1 MNLSEHFTLAEFTRS
16 ETASRRNLDNT
27 PDQDTIGNL
36 IILAQGMEDVRKLLG
51 HPIHINSAYRS
62 PKVNSAVGG
71 SKDSAHMKGF
81 AADFTCPGFGDPW
94 QICNEIIKSDIRVD
108 QLILEYFTVGGGGW
122 THISFDPQMRGQVL
136 TKLAGQ
142 PYRNGLHYS

>member
-108 QLILEYFTVGGGGW
+108 QLIFEYQQWV
-122 THISFDPQMRGQVL
+122 HISFDPQMRGQVL

-142 PYRNGLHYS
+142 PYRSGLHFA

>member
-94 QICNEIIKSDIRVD
+94 QICNEIIKGGIKCD
-108 QLILEYFTVGGGGW
+108 QLILEYFTPGGGGW
-122 THISFDPQMRGQVL
+122 THISFDPMARGMVL
-136 TKLAGQ
+136 TKHAGQ
-142 PYRNGLHYS
+142 PYRTGLFAV